1 MWDSIL
7 HIAPLIGAQ
16 TIALLGLIWYR
27 DPVARDIARNPLNRK
42 DR

>member
-1 MWDSIL
+1 MLSSII
-7 HIAPLIGAQ
+7 HIAPLVIVQ
-16 TIALLGLIWYR
+16 TVALLALIWYR